1 MLKRFFELVLI
12 FQLYI
17 RRSKTFSFVYKR
29 PKMKHNY
36 ADIESLTLINEYRWY
51 YRLCNYAK
59 KEDNSNRN
67 GPCNR

>member
-1 MLKRFFELVLI
+1 MTFQTTTYTSSIHKSKNTI
-12 FQLYI
+12 FVCL
-17 RRSKTFSFVYKR
+17 RRQK

-67 GPCNR
+67 CPYNR